1 MRTNPAGE
9 MLWMMF
15 HENPRSAPQG
25 FPSTADAHAHS
36 SLPSSN
42 SISRMYRPE
51 LSTHATSSV
60 LLLIFEQSPL
70 PPKIVVISY
79 LLLADPNPLPQFNLP
94 DSRRP
99 PIKARHRQ
107 SLAGGDAKLNLTLA
121 RPLACLATASSL
133 DPEHIHSRAHGTL
146 AALLHAPSTPK
157 RMRRATGTQPAS
169 SHRSFPQTRAP
180 M

>member
-1 MRTNPAGE
+1 MKTPDLRLRAFHPQPMRMRTPAC
-9 MLWMMF
+9 LHQILF
-15 HENPRSAPQG
+15 HVC
-25 FPSTADAHAHS
+25 TV
-36 SLPSSN
+36 PSSPP
-42 SISRMYRPE
+42 MRPLPFCF
-51 LSTHATSSV
+51 LSSK
-60 LLLIFEQSPL
+60 QSPL